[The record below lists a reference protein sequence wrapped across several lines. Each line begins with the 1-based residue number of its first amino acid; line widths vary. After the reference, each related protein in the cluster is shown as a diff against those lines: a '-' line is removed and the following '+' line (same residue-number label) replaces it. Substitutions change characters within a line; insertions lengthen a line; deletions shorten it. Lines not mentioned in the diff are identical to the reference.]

1 MQRAKYLENT
11 LTLEKIEGRT
21 RRGQC
26 RMRWLDGIIYSV
38 DISLSKLPGD
48 SEGQGIV
55 AHFSPWGSEEP
66 DTTERLNN
74 WIVIVQKRKPI
85 LAVYSYLA
93 S

>member
-1 MQRAKYLENT
+1 MEKT
-11 LTLEKIEGRT
+11 LIPGKIEGRT

-26 RMRWLDGIIYSV
+26 RMRWLDSIIYSV

-55 AHFSPWGSEEP
+55 AHFSPWGRKEP

-74 WIVIVQKRKPI
+74 WMIIVQKRKPL

>member
-1 MQRAKYLENT
+1 MEKT
-11 LTLEKIEGRT
+11 LIPGKIEGRT

-26 RMRWLDGIIYSV
+26 MMRWLDSIIYSV
-38 DISLSKLPGD
+38 DISLIKLPGD
-48 SEGQGIV
+48 SEGQVIV
-55 AHFSPWGSEEP
+55 AHFSPWGRKEP

-74 WIVIVQKRKPI
+74 WIIIVQKRKPL